1 MTTWFLRKPVFIKG
15 HKNKNIEIFFILQLC
30 LLVSQVSYI
39 SDKSG
44 HSEFP
49 SEFTLLLFHFHQRI
63 KMSKY
68 HWNFLIFFSYN
79 SNFYFCNYE
88 FYQTILTLFTI
99 PRIYT
104 FFSCIHIYM
113 NFIFISFIY
122 LLFFFYTELWVYVFV
137 FLTWK
142 LEGKR
147 KLLLFNLNVQIPL
160 SQFWLN
166 ILQIWLDISQNG
178 ELKSQ
183 SPHYPEVETSF
194 NGFHCLTG

>member
-15 HKNKNIEIFFILQLC
+15 HKNKQKRIEIFFILQLC

-63 KMSKY
+63 MSKY
-68 HWNFLIFFSYN
+68 HWHFLIFFSYN

-104 FFSCIHIYM
+104 FVLA
-113 NFIFISFIY
+113 FIFTWISSLYRLYI
-122 LLFFFYTELWVYVFV
+122 FFFYTELWVYVFV

-147 KLLLFNLNVQIPL
+147 KLLLFNLNVQISL

-166 ILQIWLDISQNG
+166 ILQIWLDISQNV

-194 NGFHCLTG
+194 NRFHCLTG